1 MVTPDGLT
9 LCTFGALN
17 AAELAAFRALQ
28 VSARQAFQGKS
39 FAESLDDWHRAA
51 PGETLGLGFLHAG
64 APVGLVLF
72 ARRPAAPGSASVHG
86 LKIALPWQGR
96 GWGHAG
102 FRLALAHLRRVWPE
116 VRTLEL
122 AVDAD
127 NAAARAVYLGAGM
140 TDDGLA
146 RQGRHGPEYHMRL
159 AL

>member
-1 MVTPDGLT
+1 ML
-9 LCTFGALN
+9 AL
-17 AAELAAFRALQ
+17 RW
-28 VSARQAFQGKS
+28 GWC
-39 FAESLDDWHRAA
+39 SL
-51 PGETLGLGFLHAG
+51 PAG
-64 APVGLVLF
+64 P
-72 ARRPAAPGSASVHG
+72 RPPAAPSVHG